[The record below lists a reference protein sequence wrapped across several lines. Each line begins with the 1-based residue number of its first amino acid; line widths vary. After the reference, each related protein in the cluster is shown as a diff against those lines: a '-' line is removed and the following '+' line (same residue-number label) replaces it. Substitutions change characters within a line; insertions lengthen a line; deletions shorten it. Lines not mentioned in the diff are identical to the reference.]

1 MVPPLGPSWPHSDRD
16 SNRGAAGGRG
26 RWSEEGV
33 LLNMKHEPQ
42 SNEEKLVG
50 IQPELVG
57 ALELFFRYIYIYSE

>member
-1 MVPPLGPSWPHSDRD
+1 M
-16 SNRGAAGGRG
+16 
-26 RWSEEGV
+26 

-57 ALELFFRYIYIYSE
+57 ALELVFFFFFDIYTYIYIRNNNPN